1 LTTLPFDSFH
11 KDVEAANVGKITDT
25 QSNALEQCSV
35 KNEQS
40 LITQGTSN
48 ALEQC
53 SNSNDLAWHNGNCE
67 HCKQAFKKRTT
78 WQRFCS
84 SLCREQAYFVKTGI
98 KTGSLLKD

>member
-25 QSNALEQCSV
+25 Q
-35 KNEQS
+35 
-40 LITQGTSN
+40 SN

>member
-1 LTTLPFDSFH
+1 LPINSVATDGG
-11 KDVEAANVGKITDT
+11 AGNVWKNQDT

-53 SNSNDLAWHNGNCE
+53 SNSNDLEAWHNGNCE

-84 SLCREQAYFVKTGI
+84 SLCREQSYFVKTGI

>member
-1 LTTLPFDSFH
+1 MPFNSVQ
-11 KDVEAANVGKITDT
+11 KDLNAVSVGKNEDI

-40 LITQGTSN
+40 LDTKGTSN

-53 SNSNDLAWHNGNCE
+53 SNSNDLEAWHNGNCE

-84 SLCREQAYFVKTGI
+84 SECREQSYFVKTGI

>member
-1 LTTLPFDSFH
+1 
-11 KDVEAANVGKITDT
+11 VEAVSVGKITDI
-25 QSNALEQCSV
+25 QSNALEQCSE

-40 LITQGTSN
+40 LIIQGTSN

-53 SNSNDLAWHNGNCE
+53 SNGDCE

-84 SLCREQAYFVKTGI
+84 SLCREQSYFKKTGI